1 MYVSQKRTLNEWR
14 SKMPKFF
21 VKKEQ
26 IKEKMIEI
34 KEDVRHIKNVL
45 RKEIDDEIE
54 ICNQEDGKNYKC
66 KISQINQ
73 ENIICEIIEQ
83 IESKAESQIYVD
95 IYQGL
100 PKADKMEL
108 IIQKSVELGV
118 HTIIPTN
125 MKRCIVKIEPK
136 EEHKKIERWQ
146 KISEVAAK
154 QSGRDIIPKVENIT
168 NVKNINN
175 ANKQYDILIVAY
187 EEEKENTLKEE
198 LTKLKNMKKEE
209 LNIGIV
215 IGPEGGIDKEEIEML
230 KQAGAKI
237 VTLGQRILRT
247 ETVALNVLSIIMYEL
262 EENIS

>member
-1 MYVSQKRTLNEWR
+1 
-14 SKMPKFF
+14 MPKFF

-175 ANKQYDILIVAY
+175 DNKQYDMLIVAY
-187 EEEKENTLKEE
+187 EEEKENTLKQE
-198 LTKLKNMKKEE
+198 LIKLKNMKKEK

-230 KQAGAKI
+230 KKAGAKI